1 VAHMYQPFDPALI
14 RMIETVVEAARK
26 EGISVTLCGEMA
38 GDPLCVPILLGL
50 GLDALSM
57 NARSI
62 PLIKK
67 IVRAM
72 PMSQARDDLKAI
84 MGLHTAEAV
93 QHYLSERTGGMF
105 PELREK
111 GYL

>member
-1 VAHMYQPFDPALI
+1 MVA
-14 RMIETVVEAARK
+14 AARNA
-26 EGISVTLCGEMA
+26 GIRVTLCGEMA

-67 IVRAM
+67 IIRAM
-72 PMSQARDDLKAI
+72 PMSQARDDLRQI
-84 MGLHTAEAV
+84 MGLYTAEAV
-93 QHYLSERTGGMF
+93 QKYLLERTGGMF